1 MTVDVLVVGGGPVGL
16 ATAIEARLA
25 GLGVTLIE
33 QRAGPI
39 DKACGEGLM
48 PGALPLLRRLGVDPP
63 GVDLA
68 GVRYRDGSRIVEHRF
83 AGRPGRGVRRTA
95 LHRLLAE
102 RADEL
107 GVQRLRD
114 RVTSVEQ
121 RPDRVIAAGV
131 EARWLLG
138 CDGLHSTVARRSGL
152 AVPPRRRGPRRFGIR
167 RHYVLEPW
175 SDLIE
180 VIYAAEVEFY
190 VTPVGEREVGVA
202 MLGPLGSR
210 FEQCL
215 AAVPSLSE
223 RLAGVPVSSALRG
236 AGPFRSRTR
245 ARTRGR
251 VLLVG
256 DAAGYVDALTGEGLR
271 LGFALARAAVE
282 AVAAGRPAD
291 YEDSW
296 RRETRAFRTLTT
308 GLVTWATSPARGL
321 LVPTAAR
328 VPTLFGAAVDRL
340 AR

>member
-1 MTVDVLVVGGGPVGL
+1 
-16 ATAIEARLA
+16 
-25 GLGVTLIE
+25 
-33 QRAGPI
+33 
-39 DKACGEGLM
+39 
-48 PGALPLLRRLGVDPP
+48 
-63 GVDLA
+63 
-68 GVRYRDGSRIVEHRF
+68 VRYRGGARTVEHRF
-83 AGRPGRGVRRTA
+83 AGLPGRGVRRTT
-95 LHRLLAE
+95 LHRHLVE

-114 RVTSVEQ
+114 RVTAVEQ

-131 EARWLLG
+131 EGRWLLG

-152 AVPPRRRGPRRFGIR
+152 AGASRRGPRRFGIR
-167 RHYVLEPW
+167 RHYAIEPW

-180 VIYAAEVEFY
+180 VVYAADVEFY
-190 VTPVGEREVGVA
+190 VTPVGERDVGVA
-202 MLGPLGSR
+202 MLGAMGAR
-210 FEQCL
+210 FDQAL
-215 AAVPSLSE
+215 ADVPSLAA

-282 AVAAGRPAD
+282 AVAGGRPAD

-308 GLVTWATSPARGL
+308 GLVTWVTSPARPL
-321 LVPTAAR
+321 LVPAAAR
-328 VPTLFGAAVDRL
+328 MPGLFGAAVDRL

>member
-1 MTVDVLVVGGGPVGL
+1 MTVDVAIVGGGPVGL
-16 ATAIEARLA
+16 AAAIEARLA
-25 GLGVTLIE
+25 GLSVTVLE
-33 QRAGPI
+33 QREGPI

-48 PGALPLLRRLGVDPP
+48 PGAIPLLQRLGIDPP
-63 GVDLA
+63 GVDLR
-68 GVRYRDGSRIVEHRF
+68 GVRYRSGDHIVDHRF
-83 AGRPGRGVRRTA
+83 VGRPGRGVRRTA
-95 LHRLLAE
+95 LHRQLAE
-102 RADEL
+102 RADQL

-114 RVTSVEQ
+114 RVTSIEQ

-131 EARWLLG
+131 EARWLFG

-152 AVPPRRRGPRRFGIR
+152 ALRPRRGPRRFGIR
-167 RHYVLEPW
+167 RHYAVEPW

-180 VIYAAEVEFY
+180 VIYADAVEFY

-202 MLGPLGSR
+202 MLGPMGAR
-210 FEQCL
+210 FDEAL
-215 AAVPSLSE
+215 AAVPSLPD
-223 RLAGVPVSSALRG
+223 RLAGAPVSSSLRG

-245 ARTRGR
+245 ARTTGR

-271 LGFALARAAVE
+271 LGFALARAAVT
-282 AVAAGRPAD
+282 AVASGRPTD
-291 YEDSW
+291 YEDAW

-321 LVPTAAR
+321 LVPTATR

>member
-1 MTVDVLVVGGGPVGL
+1 MTVDVGIVGGGPVGL
-16 ATAIEARLA
+16 AAAIEARRA
-25 GLGVTLIE
+25 GLSVTLIE
-33 QRAGPI
+33 QRDGTI

-48 PGALPLLRRLGVDPP
+48 PGALPLLGRLGVDPP
-63 GVDLA
+63 GVDLN
-68 GVRYRDGSRIVEHRF
+68 GVRYRDGARIVDHRF
-83 AGRPGRGVRRTA
+83 TGLPGRGVRRTT
-95 LHRLLAE
+95 LHRQLAE
-102 RADEL
+102 RAEEL

-121 RPDRVIAAGV
+121 RADRVVAAGIA
-131 EARWLLG
+131 ARWLLG

-152 AVPPRRRGPRRFGIR
+152 ALPPRRGPRRFGIR
-167 RHYVLEPW
+167 RHYALEPW

-180 VIYAAEVEFY
+180 VIYAADVEFY

-202 MLGPLGSR
+202 MLGPMGSR
-210 FEQCL
+210 FEQAL
-215 AAVPSLSE
+215 AAVPSLAE
-223 RLAGVPVSSALRG
+223 RLAGAPVSSSLRG

-245 ARTRGR
+245 SRTNGR

-282 AVAAGRPAD
+282 AIASGQPED

-321 LVPTAAR
+321 LVPTATRMPA
-328 VPTLFGAAVDRL
+328 LFGAAVDRL

>member
-1 MTVDVLVVGGGPVGL
+1 MTVDVAVVGGGPAGL
-16 ATAIEARLA
+16 AAAIEARLA
-25 GLGVTLIE
+25 GLSVTLLE
-33 QRAGPI
+33 QREGAI

-48 PGALPLLRRLGVDPP
+48 PGALPLLHRLGVDPP
-63 GVDLA
+63 RIDLR
-68 GVRYRDGSRIVEHRF
+68 GVRYRDGARTVDHRF

-95 LHRLLAE
+95 LHAALAQ

-121 RPDRVIAAGV
+121 RRDRVIVAGV

-138 CDGLHSTVARRSGL
+138 CDGLHSTVARRTGL
-152 AVPPRRRGPRRFGIR
+152 AARSRRGPRRFGIR
-167 RHYVLEPW
+167 RHYALEPW

-180 VIYAAEVEFY
+180 VVYADDVEFY

-202 MLGPLGSR
+202 MLGPMGSR
-210 FEQCL
+210 FDEC
-215 AAVPSLSE
+215 
-223 RLAGVPVSSALRG
+223 LAGVPSLAGRLAGAPVSSGLRG
-236 AGPFRSRTR
+236 AGPFRTRTR

-271 LGFALARAAVE
+271 LGLALARAAVE
-282 AVAAGRPAD
+282 AVANGSPAD

-296 RRETRAFRTLTT
+296 RRETRAFRSLTT
-308 GLVTWATSPARGL
+308 GLVTWATSPARPL

-328 VPTLFGAAVDRL
+328 VPALFGAAVDRL